1 VERAA
6 ADGDA
11 AWTANEPLLA
21 AAGQLRSSLEA
32 VEHRIRSGAHGCYIR
47 SSALVALAL
56 DTLRPRHSPLQH
68 ALRDLTLVDGAL
80 ARLATA
86 LQMDV
91 ADHDT
96 SPGTG
101 STIAEV
107 AGTARSLRAGPPAVE
122 PG

>member
-1 VERAA
+1 
-6 ADGDA
+6 
-11 AWTANEPLLA
+11 LLA

-32 VEHRIRSGAHGCYIR
+32 VEHRIRSGSHGCYIR
-47 SSALVALAL
+47 SAALVALAL

-96 SPGTG
+96 SPGPG
-101 STIAEV
+101 STTIAEV
-107 AGTARSLRAGPPAVE
+107 ADTARRLRAGPPAAE